1 MVISLTTRRCCASPG
16 FNRFPSST
24 MHSLFTFLLFASPS
38 LPQIFAGTANNGE
51 ACNVANSRLQAGT
64 YQFWSECNSVT
75 FCNSTGL
82 CQLKGCRKDDFPFG
96 YTTSSDILPPKC
108 EKGEFC
114 PDEGSECL
122 PQLEVGSACQLN
134 RDGRLFIS
142 FPVSSLTP
150 QQINVWAPTTLRI
163 LLILVVVVSTS
174 MDPYASIT
182 CVCE

>member
-1 MVISLTTRRCCASPG
+1 
-16 FNRFPSST
+16 

-38 LPQIFAGTANNGE
+38 LPQIFAGTANKGD

-82 CQLKGCRKDDFPFG
+82 CDLKGCRKDDFPFG
-96 YTTSSDILPPKC
+96 YTTGSDILPPKC

-122 PQLEVGSACQLN
+122 PQLEVGSPCQLN
-134 RDGRLFIS
+134 RDGRLFVALPIS
-142 FPVSSLTP
+142 PLTSL
-150 QQINVWAPTTLRI
+150 
-163 LLILVVVVSTS
+163 
-174 MDPYASIT
+174 
-182 CVCE
+182 